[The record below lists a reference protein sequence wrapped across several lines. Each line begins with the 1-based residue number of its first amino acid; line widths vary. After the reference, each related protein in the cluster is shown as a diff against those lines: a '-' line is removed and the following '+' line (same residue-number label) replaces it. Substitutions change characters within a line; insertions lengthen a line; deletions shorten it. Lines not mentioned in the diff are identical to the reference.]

1 MRLDNYETFPAGMQ
15 EYLRNYGWHFSKRM
29 CQWAVNN
36 MTDRNGNKVKAYDK
50 PKVEAMLAVSN
61 IQLKN
66 DKGYDKVFVA
76 NMAQADFLG
85 NSLMN
90 EMQVARY
97 VKDYIDDPDGYDG
110 LPFTRFYAD
119 CIGSGTPIE
128 WEDMFD

>member
-29 CQWAVNN
+29 CQWAVSN

>member
-1 MRLDNYETFPAGMQ
+1 MRLDNYEAFPAGMQ

-29 CQWAVNN
+29 CQWAVSN

-50 PKVEAMLAVSN
+50 PKVETMLAASN

-90 EMQVARY
+90 EVQVARY

>member
-1 MRLDNYETFPAGMQ
+1 MRLDNYEACPAGMQ

-29 CQWAVNN
+29 CQWAVSN

-50 PKVEAMLAVSN
+50 PKVENMLAVSN